1 MPELCRSIIV
11 EAQDQAE
18 YHENDGRDDP
28 FLFLIHCES
37 PVLRRVLYA
46 KIRKRRMDAKPNGR
60 PVLVPFPTNKSV
72 VTMPKMPKK
81 RVGRRLLTVK
91 RAGC

>member
-1 MPELCRSIIV
+1 
-11 EAQDQAE
+11 
-18 YHENDGRDDP
+18 
-28 FLFLIHCES
+28 
-37 PVLRRVLYA
+37 
-46 KIRKRRMDAKPNGR
+46 MDTKPNGR

-81 RVGRRLLTVK
+81 RVDRRLLTAK

>member
-1 MPELCRSIIV
+1 
-11 EAQDQAE
+11 
-18 YHENDGRDDP
+18 
-28 FLFLIHCES
+28 
-37 PVLRRVLYA
+37 
-46 KIRKRRMDAKPNGR
+46 MDTKPNGR

>member
-1 MPELCRSIIV
+1 MSDYPM
-11 EAQDQAE
+11 
-18 YHENDGRDDP
+18 
-28 FLFLIHCES
+28 LISNKLHS
-37 PVLRRVLYA
+37 FRNFLYA